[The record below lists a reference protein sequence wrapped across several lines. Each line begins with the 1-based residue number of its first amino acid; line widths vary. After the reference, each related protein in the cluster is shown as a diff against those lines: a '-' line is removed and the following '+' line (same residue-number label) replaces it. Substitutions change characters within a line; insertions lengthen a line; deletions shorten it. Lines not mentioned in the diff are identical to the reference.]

1 MEQREGGL
9 RMCDKEEV
17 LPGGNV
23 NEVVR
28 IGNNVHRTT
37 NWSSFVHDLL
47 RHLDKQG
54 FEGAPKFIG
63 IDHSGREI
71 LSFIPGEVPGN
82 QYPDFKPYIWSDH
95 ALIQSAALLGR
106 YHDAVQGFA
115 ATSIQPEDAQNFR
128 ALEEWADEVICHNDA
143 APYNIV
149 FQDEVPVALIDFDLA
164 APGSRIWDIVYMLYT
179 SVPLAS
185 FAIDYSTGTSIP
197 YQSELHAADR
207 THRISL
213 FFKSYGISPP
223 PNLKEWTIRRIQALC
238 DTLITGAAQGN
249 KAYQNMID
257 EGHVAHYEKE
267 IRFLQAHFEEWYR

>member
-1 MEQREGGL
+1 
-9 RMCDKEEV
+9 MCDKEEV

-37 NWSSFVHDLL
+37 KWSSFVHDLL
-47 RHLDKQG
+47 RHLEKQG

-82 QYPDFKPYIWSDH
+82 QYPDFKPYIWSDQ
-95 ALIQSAALLGR
+95 ALIQSAALLRR
-106 YHDAVQGFA
+106 YHDAVQGFS
-115 ATSIQPEDAQNFR
+115 ATSIQPEAAHNSQ
-128 ALEEWADEVICHNDA
+128 ASEEWDDEVICHNDA
-143 APYNIV
+143 ALYNIV
-149 FQDEVPVALIDFDLA
+149 FRDEVPVALIDFDLA
-164 APGSRIWDIVYMLYT
+164 APGPRIWDMVYMLYT

-185 FAIDYSTGTSIP
+185 FAIDSTTGTSIP
-197 YQSELHAADR
+197 YRSEYHAADR

-213 FFKSYGISPP
+213 FFKSYGIAPP
-223 PNLKEWTIRRIQALC
+223 PNMEEWTIRRIEALC
-238 DTLITGAAQGN
+238 DTLTTGAAQGN
-249 KAYQNMID
+249 KAYQRMID

-267 IRFLQAHFEEWYR
+267 IQFLQAHFEEWYR